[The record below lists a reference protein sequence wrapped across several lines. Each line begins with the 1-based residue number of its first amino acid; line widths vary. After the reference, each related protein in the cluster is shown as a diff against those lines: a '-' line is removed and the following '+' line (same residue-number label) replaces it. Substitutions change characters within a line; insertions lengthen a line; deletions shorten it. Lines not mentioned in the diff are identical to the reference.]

1 MSEIVTLLVP
11 LFGVILLGYG
21 AGYLKFVKADQLAG
35 LDFFVFYLALPALF
49 IQLIVVTPLASF
61 AGWSFVGT
69 TTFATYCA
77 FAIAF
82 SIGAL
87 INGGHVPEAT
97 VQGLAGSYSNTAY
110 LAPAL
115 VIGAFG
121 SAAAVPMALI
131 FSFDSAMLFI
141 ITPLMMALGGTVRTD
156 PAKLAESIARQVFLN
171 PLIIATA
178 VGFAIAGS
186 DIEIPAAL
194 SAVLSLVAGAAAPC
208 ALFVLGVN
216 LALRP
221 VARVPLEVPIIVA
234 VKLLVHPLIVY
245 LLLSWVGGFDPIWLQ
260 TAVLIAALPPAAN
273 VLALAQQY
281 GVYGERASA
290 ALVFGTA
297 ISAVTVTLALI
308 GLLHDVLPLVPF
320 R

>member
-1 MSEIVTLLVP
+1 MSEIVTLLFP
-11 LFGVILLGYG
+11 FFGVILLGYG
-21 AGYLKFVKADQLAG
+21 AGYFKIVKADQLAG

-49 IQLIVVTPLASF
+49 IQLIAATPLASF
-61 AGWSFVGT
+61 AGWSFIGT

-121 SAAAVPMALI
+121 STAAVPMALI
-131 FSFDSAMLFI
+131 FSFDSAMLS
-141 ITPLMMALGGTVRTD
+141 
-156 PAKLAESIARQVFLN
+156 LA
-171 PLIIATA
+171 
-178 VGFAIAGS
+178 
-186 DIEIPAAL
+186 
-194 SAVLSLVAGAAAPC
+194 AGAAAPG

-281 GVYGERASA
+281 GVYGDRASA
-290 ALVFGTA
+290 ALLFGTA
-297 ISAVTVTLALI
+297 ISAVTVTLALL